1 MIRKTECVEEVGM
14 FGKGV
19 EDLEWVGKVGNGWG
33 GSERCQ
39 CEVFSLVG
47 CINESWRIIL

>member
-1 MIRKTECVEEVGM
+1 MICSLKRMVLGAEGVQVIRKTECVEEVGM

-33 GSERCQ
+33 RLGKGA
-39 CEVFSLVG
+39 V
-47 CINESWRIIL
+47 